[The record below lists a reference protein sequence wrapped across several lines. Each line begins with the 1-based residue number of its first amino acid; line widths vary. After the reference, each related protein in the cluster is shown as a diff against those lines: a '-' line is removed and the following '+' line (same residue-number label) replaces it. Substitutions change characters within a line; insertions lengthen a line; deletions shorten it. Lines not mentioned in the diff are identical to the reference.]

1 MNNPHLFT
9 NCIIKV
15 YSKSDVVLI
24 IDKVHSTN
32 QSFKVWPKAHAPPP
46 LFPHPPTTMKLP
58 NAKNHLAQVDWQ
70 PQAATKFTMQPNL
83 LSYGAQLRQ
92 NHKKRQT
99 NLHKAQ
105 GDWQQPQ
112 ATTIFI
118 STYRNHEEW
127 LRQVPRI
134 GNTIGKLGYHPHTG
148 TYEFPHLYTS
158 RQPLVAQCFGSVAQ
172 CVLAHCYKKASP
184 GGKMM
189 SQTPRVNCG
198 VQDKPLPM
206 EVSEQD
212 PWVAILRELP
222 LANCIATLVGLH
234 VVSQKMRSQIG
245 NEVSQGIQ
253 QNCGFKLCRDG
264 SLGNIL
270 LDEFKGWSL
279 TYSLPRGLPD
289 LVSPSGTVI
298 PPADFN
304 SLVTQG
310 GERRLPGF
318 NYPSLGA
325 AIAQPLIYG
334 DLEKLVK
341 AGIEARREELLQFG
355 GKSRLTGLPGHGWL
369 QKAANVQPFTRSCWC
384 RWDQAHWPW
393 MTTVGPQQADD
404 VQPLVVIDKKLH
416 I

>member
-1 MNNPHLFT
+1 
-9 NCIIKV
+9 
-15 YSKSDVVLI
+15 
-24 IDKVHSTN
+24 
-32 QSFKVWPKAHAPPP
+32 
-46 LFPHPPTTMKLP
+46 
-58 NAKNHLAQVDWQ
+58 
-70 PQAATKFTMQPNL
+70 
-83 LSYGAQLRQ
+83 
-92 NHKKRQT
+92 
-99 NLHKAQ
+99 
-105 GDWQQPQ
+105 
-112 ATTIFI
+112 
-118 STYRNHEEW
+118 
-127 LRQVPRI
+127 
-134 GNTIGKLGYHPHTG
+134 
-148 TYEFPHLYTS
+148 
-158 RQPLVAQCFGSVAQ
+158 
-172 CVLAHCYKKASP
+172 
-184 GGKMM
+184 MM

-222 LANCIATLVGLH
+222 LANCLATLVELH
-234 VVSQKMRSQIG
+234 VVSQKMPSQIG

-304 SLVTQG
+304 ALVTQG

-341 AGIEARREELLQFG
+341 AGSEARREELLQFG
-355 GKSRLTGLPGHGWL
+355 GKSRLTGLPGHG
-369 QKAANVQPFTRSCWC
+369 
-384 RWDQAHWPW
+384 
-393 MTTVGPQQADD
+393 
-404 VQPLVVIDKKLH
+404 
-416 I
+416 

>member
-1 MNNPHLFT
+1 MN
-9 NCIIKV
+9 
-15 YSKSDVVLI
+15 
-24 IDKVHSTN
+24 
-32 QSFKVWPKAHAPPP
+32 
-46 LFPHPPTTMKLP
+46 LP

-70 PQAATKFTMQPNL
+70 PQVATKFTMQPPNL
-83 LSYGAQLRQ
+83 LSHGARLRQ
-92 NHKKRQT
+92 NHKRRQT
-99 NLHKAQ
+99 DLHKLQLEKAQ

-112 ATTIFI
+112 AATIFI
-118 STYRNHEEW
+118 STYRSHEEW
-127 LRQVPRI
+127 LQQVPKI
-134 GNTIGKLGYHPHTG
+134 GKTIQFGKLGHHPYTG
-148 TYEFPHLYTS
+148 TYEFAHPYTS

-184 GGKMM
+184 GAKMM
-189 SQTPRVNCG
+189 SQTLSVNCG

-206 EVSEQD
+206 EVLEQD

-222 LANCIATLVGLH
+222 LANCLATLVELH
-234 VVSQKMRSQIG
+234 VLQKMPSQIG

-253 QNCGFKLCRDG
+253 QNCGFKLFRDG

-270 LDEFKGWSL
+270 LDDIEFKGWSL
-279 TYSLPRGLPD
+279 TCSLPRGLPD

-334 DLEKLVK
+334 DLENLVK
-341 AGIEARREELLQFG
+341 AGIEARRGELLQFG
-355 GKSRLTGLPGHGWL
+355 GKSRLTGLLGLG
-369 QKAANVQPFTRSCWC
+369 
-384 RWDQAHWPW
+384 
-393 MTTVGPQQADD
+393 
-404 VQPLVVIDKKLH
+404 
-416 I
+416 